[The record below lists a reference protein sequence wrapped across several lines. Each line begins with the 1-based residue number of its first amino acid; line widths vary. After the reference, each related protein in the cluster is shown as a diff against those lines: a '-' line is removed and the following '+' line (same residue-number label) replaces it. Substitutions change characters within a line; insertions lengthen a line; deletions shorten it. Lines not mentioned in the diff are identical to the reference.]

1 MSTALFRHPTPT
13 ERELYR
19 RRLQLRRLRATLT
32 ARELALGEL
41 RDRIISFEGRYLRQ
55 VGILLKQLD
64 QWEQRIAE
72 QRVKH
77 NLSQAPDTPIFFED
91 DAEPETLPT
100 ANRRQQLSLRALFRE
115 LAKRIHP
122 DFSTDADDERRRT
135 RLMAQANDAFLRA
148 DIRGLQRMLDGYD
161 GETSLTL
168 TPEQELEDTLS
179 LITDLLSDI
188 AAAESDIAA
197 LATSETAQLQK
208 RVIAAA
214 LEGRD
219 LLAEM
224 ANRVRGSISI
234 AMREFEL
241 DQTRIKNPPRGP
253 RVEELLSAEI
263 KPKKIVFDPQARVW
277 KK

>member
-1 MSTALFRHPTPT
+1 MTTALFREPTPT
-13 ERELYR
+13 ERELHR

-41 RDRIISFEGRYLRQ
+41 RDRIVSFEGRYLRQ

-64 QWEQRIAE
+64 SWEQRIAE

-77 NLSQAPDTPIFFED
+77 KLSEPSETPLAYEE
-91 DAEPETLPT
+91 EPETLPT

-122 DFSTDADDERRRT
+122 DHATSPDDERRRT
-135 RLMAQANDAFLRA
+135 RLMAQANDAFTRA
-148 DIRGLQRMLDGYD
+148 DIRSLERMLSGYE
-161 GETSLTL
+161 GEALFTL
-168 TPEQELEDTLS
+168 TPEEELEEALS
-179 LITDLLSDI
+179 LISELLSDI
-188 AAAESDIAA
+188 AAAEADIAA
-197 LATSETAQLQK
+197 LQSSDTAQLQK
-208 RVIAAA
+208 RVLAAA

-224 ANRVRGSISI
+224 ANRVRGSISL
-234 AMREFEL
+234 AMREYEL

-253 RVEELLSAEI
+253 RDEDLLSAEI
-263 KPKKIVFDPQARVW
+263 KPRKIVFDPLARTW

>member
-1 MSTALFRHPTPT
+1 MTTALYREPTPT

-19 RRLQLRRLRATLT
+19 RRLQLRRLRAALT
-32 ARELALGEL
+32 ARELELGEL
-41 RDRIISFEGRYLRQ
+41 RDRIVSFEGRYLRQ

-64 QWEQRIAE
+64 HWEQRIAE

-77 NLSQAPDTPIFFED
+77 NLSEPSETPGDYEE
-91 DAEPETLPT
+91 EPPAQPT
-100 ANRRQQLSLRALFRE
+100 ATRRQQLDLRALFRE

-122 DFSTDADDERRRT
+122 DFAISAADELRRT
-135 RLMAQANDAFLRA
+135 RLMAQANDAFTRA

-161 GETSLTL
+161 GETILTL
-168 TPEQELEDTLS
+168 TPEQELEDTLI
-179 LITDLLSDI
+179 LIQDLLSDI
-188 AAAESDIAA
+188 AAAEAEIAA
-197 LATSETAQLQK
+197 LQTSDTAQLQK

-224 ANRVRGSISI
+224 ANRVRGSISL
-234 AMREFEL
+234 AMREYEL

-263 KPKKIVFDPQARVW
+263 KPKRPVFDPMARVW
-277 KK
+277 KNK